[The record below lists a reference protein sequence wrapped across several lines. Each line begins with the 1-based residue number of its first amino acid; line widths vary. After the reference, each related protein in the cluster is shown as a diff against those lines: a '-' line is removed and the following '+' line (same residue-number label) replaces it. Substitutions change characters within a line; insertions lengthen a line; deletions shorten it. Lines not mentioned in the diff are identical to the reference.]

1 MIFMELITISFTSCK
16 SDQYKKAEIVT
27 NNYVRFIDS
36 VTNINTNNAIK
47 DWSSIQ
53 KDFEE
58 KSNELNIE
66 IDKLWLQ
73 MISGNNI
80 FNDGIGSLSGDQQA
94 VDMLGDEQDNYN
106 LMNFDKLIG
115 DTSPYDMLGD
125 IPFYKER

>member
-1 MIFMELITISFTSCK
+1 MKNIISLLVFIMITISFTSCK

-27 NNYVRFIDS
+27 NNYVHFIDS

-66 IDKLWLQ
+66 IDKLED
-73 MISGNNI
+73 ITI
-80 FNDGIGSLSGDQQA
+80 
-94 VDMLGDEQDNYN
+94 
-106 LMNFDKLIG
+106 FDKKINPATAKYETFRSKTFEQKL
-115 DTSPYDMLGD
+115 
-125 IPFYKER
+125 KEEAQE